1 MEYIKEDIE
10 VMLKD
15 YKVDEAKLTELQLK
29 EEEYQERLYYAGTV
43 YQENKDEIIENMQL
57 ARTRI

>member
-1 MEYIKEDIE
+1 
-10 VMLKD
+10 MLKD

-43 YQENKDEIIENMQL
+43 YQENKDEIS
-57 ARTRI
+57 RICN